1 MFTPDIVVHFRD
13 VSYVISVQSKAAI
26 YFSQCHL
33 QTIDLYCENY
43 CEKTN
48 EECKGVIKSRNS
60 KDEEWVKAKRT
71 TR

>member
-33 QTIDLYCENY
+33 QTIDLYCSFLFHIT
-43 CEKTN
+43 CTF
-48 EECKGVIKSRNS
+48 IKL
-60 KDEEWVKAKRT
+60 KLL
-71 TR
+71 